1 MSAVYISLLLIL
13 IAVSAAV
20 LIHVRGLSRRLDEN
34 RAAAS
39 GATPLDEAAIR
50 RAVTEALA
58 ADREREISEAR
69 AFWAEQEAR
78 AAEDEPLLDTPWT
91 GAPGDLGYGLSGL
104 ADLGP
109 VENWPVF
116 FPRPTGP
123 EEAADSAS
131 TMDPEFGE
139 ALRSALEDII
149 SESGTL
155 PGHPAQGGLPAQGGH
170 PAAGGHPAQGG
181 AVPGG
186 AVPAGEG
193 AAVGGVPAGEAR
205 ARREADLL
213 ATGLEAGLF
222 DPEAATEVAP
232 LDQAPAVAPD
242 PRRHPSHPDFVPSQ
256 TPSREWTDTRL
267 TMLAEDRIALT
278 DVRPGPL
285 GTLDV
290 YAFADGTTLCVAPGD
305 REAAYRLIDAVR
317 AGEDVRLLGGS
328 RFSGSYS
335 LTFSTD
341 DEAVYVLA
349 DRVVASI

>member
-1 MSAVYISLLLIL
+1 MSAVYTILLLIL
-13 IAVSAAV
+13 ITVSTAV
-20 LIHVRGLSRRLDEN
+20 LLHLRGLSRRLDAQ
-34 RAAAS
+34 AAAP
-39 GATPLDEAAIR
+39 AAPAPVDEAAIR

-58 ADREREISEAR
+58 ADREREITEAR

-78 AAEDEPLLDTPWT
+78 AAEDAPLFDSPFS
-91 GAPGDLGYGLSGL
+91 GAFSGT
-104 ADLGP
+104 D
-109 VENWPVF
+109 EWPLF

-123 EEAADSAS
+123 QDAADNAG

-139 ALRSALEDII
+139 ALRSALEELIN
-149 SESGTL
+149 EGGAAPAEPGTEGGAPL
-155 PGHPAQGGLPAQGGH
+155 RPGHP
-170 PAAGGHPAQGG
+170 
-181 AVPGG
+181 V
-186 AVPAGEG
+186 GESKD
-193 AAVGGVPAGEAR
+193 AR
-205 ARREADLL
+205 ARRESDLL
-213 ATGLEAGLF
+213 ATGLEAGLLDA
-222 DPEAATEVAP
+222 DPAVEE
-232 LDQAPAVAPD
+232 APAAAPD

-256 TPSREWTDTRL
+256 APSREWTDSRL
-267 TMLAEDRIALT
+267 AALAEDAVALI

-317 AGEDVRLLGGS
+317 AGEHVRLLGGS

-341 DEAVYVLA
+341 EEAVYVLA

>member
-1 MSAVYISLLLIL
+1 MSAVYTLLLLIL
-13 IAVSAAV
+13 ITVSTAV
-20 LIHVRGLSRRLDEN
+20 LVHLRGLSRRLDA
-34 RAAAS
+34 RAAA
-39 GATPLDEAAIR
+39 AAPAPVDEAAIR
-50 RAVTEALA
+50 RAVAEALA
-58 ADREREISEAR
+58 ADREREITEAR

-78 AAEDEPLLDTPWT
+78 AAEDAPLFDSPFA
-91 GAPGDLGYGLSGL
+91 GVLGTT
-104 ADLGP
+104 D
-109 VENWPVF
+109 EWPLF

-123 EEAADSAS
+123 QEAADNAG

-139 ALRSALEDII
+139 ALRSALEDLIN
-149 SESGTL
+149 EGGADPAGPGPEGGAPL
-155 PGHPAQGGLPAQGGH
+155 RPGHPS
-170 PAAGGHPAQGG
+170 G
-181 AVPGG
+181 APT
-186 AVPAGEG
+186 AE
-193 AAVGGVPAGEAR
+193 VGGSDAR

-213 ATGLEAGLF
+213 ATGLEAGL
-222 DPEAATEVAP
+222 
-232 LDQAPAVAPD
+232 LDGEPAVEDAPAPAPD

-256 TPSREWTDTRL
+256 APSREWTDTRL
-267 TMLAEDRIALT
+267 TTLAEEGVALI

-341 DEAVYVLA
+341 EDAVYVLA

>member
-1 MSAVYISLLLIL
+1 MSVVHTSLLLAL
-13 IAVSAAV
+13 IALTAAV
-20 LIHVRGLSRRLDEN
+20 LLHLRTLGRKLD
-34 RAAAS
+34 AAQSTAQS
-39 GATPLDEAAIR
+39 ALQLDEALIR
-50 RAVTEALA
+50 RAVAEALA
-58 ADREREISEAR
+58 ADREREITEAR

-78 AAEDEPLLDTPWT
+78 AAEDAPLFDTPFT
-91 GAPGDLGYGLSGL
+91 AAGED
-104 ADLGP
+104 
-109 VENWPVF
+109 WPIF

-123 EEAADSAS
+123 QDAADNHGV
-131 TMDPEFGE
+131 MDPEFGE
-139 ALRSALEDII
+139 ALRHALEDLVKDGPAEG
-149 SESGTL
+149 SSADGAARH
-155 PGHPAQGGLPAQGGH
+155 PGQGGGFPA
-170 PAAGGHPAQGG
+170 PADNGD
-181 AVPGG
+181 V
-186 AVPAGEG
+186 
-193 AAVGGVPAGEAR
+193 R

-213 ATGLEAGLF
+213 ATGLEAGLL
-222 DPEAATEVAP
+222 DAESETAA
-232 LDQAPAVAPD
+232 APD
-242 PRRHPSHPDFVPSQ
+242 PRRHPSHPDFVPSP
-256 TPSREWTDTRL
+256 TPSREWTDDRL
-267 TMLAEDRIALT
+267 AALAEERIALT

>member
-1 MSAVYISLLLIL
+1 MSAVYTILLLIL
-13 IAVSAAV
+13 IAVSTAV
-20 LIHVRGLSRRLDEN
+20 LLRLRGLSRRLD
-34 RAAAS
+34 AQ
-39 GATPLDEAAIR
+39 ATAVPAPVDEAAIR
-50 RAVTEALA
+50 RAVAEALA
-58 ADREREISEAR
+58 ADREREITEAR

-78 AAEDEPLLDTPWT
+78 AAEDAPLFDSPFA
-91 GAPGDLGYGLSGL
+91 GVLGGT
-104 ADLGP
+104 D
-109 VENWPVF
+109 EWPLF

-123 EEAADSAS
+123 QDAADHSG

-139 ALRSALEDII
+139 ALRSALEGLINEGVVGPVAAGPDT
-149 SESGTL
+149 EGGAPL
-155 PGHPAQGGLPAQGGH
+155 RPGHPAGAPSGE
-170 PAAGGHPAQGG
+170 AGGD
-181 AVPGG
+181 
-186 AVPAGEG
+186 
-193 AAVGGVPAGEAR
+193 AR

-213 ATGLEAGLF
+213 ATGLEAGL
-222 DPEAATEVAP
+222 
-232 LDQAPAVAPD
+232 LDAEPAVEDAPVTMPD

-256 TPSREWTDTRL
+256 APSREWTDTRL
-267 TMLAEDRIALT
+267 TTLAEEGVALV

-341 DEAVYVLA
+341 EDAVYVLA

>member
-1 MSAVYISLLLIL
+1 VSAVYTVLLLIL
-13 IAVSAAV
+13 IAVGTAV
-20 LIHVRGLSRRLDEN
+20 LLHVRGLARRLEEQ
-34 RAAAS
+34 RAAVTAPAPAS
-39 GATPLDEAAIR
+39 VDEDVIR

-58 ADREREISEAR
+58 ADREREIAEAR

-78 AAEDEPLLDTPWT
+78 AAEDAPLFDTPYPST
-91 GAPGDLGYGLSGL
+91 GLTVA
-104 ADLGP
+104 
-109 VENWPVF
+109 EEWPLF

-123 EEAADSAS
+123 QDAADNAG

-139 ALRSALEDII
+139 ALRSALEELINDGD
-149 SESGTL
+149 GTGGGIR
-155 PGHPAQGGLPAQGGH
+155 PGHPAHGH
-170 PAAGGHPAQGG
+170 PAHGM
-181 AVPGG
+181 
-186 AVPAGEG
+186 
-193 AAVGGVPAGEAR
+193 AAENSGEAK

-213 ATGLEAGLF
+213 ATGLEAGLL
-222 DPEAATEVAP
+222 DAEAAVDAEPVA
-232 LDQAPAVAPD
+232 APD

-256 TPSREWTDTRL
+256 APSREWTDTRL
-267 TMLAEDRIALT
+267 TTLAEERIALT

-341 DEAVYVLA
+341 DDAVYVLA

>member
-1 MSAVYISLLLIL
+1 MSVVYTTLLLIL
-13 IAVSAAV
+13 ITVSTAV
-20 LIHVRGLSRRLDEN
+20 LLRLRGISRRLDAQ
-34 RAAAS
+34 AAAQT
-39 GATPLDEAAIR
+39 GPAPVDEAAIR
-50 RAVTEALA
+50 RAVAEALA
-58 ADREREISEAR
+58 ADREREITEAR

-78 AAEDEPLLDTPWT
+78 AAEDAPLFDSPFA
-91 GAPGDLGYGLSGL
+91 GAPFTEAL
-104 ADLGP
+104 AGTD
-109 VENWPVF
+109 EWPLF

-123 EEAADSAS
+123 QDAADNAG

-139 ALRSALEDII
+139 ALRSALEDLIT
-149 SESGTL
+149 EGGTGPAEPGTEGGTPL
-155 PGHPAQGGLPAQGGH
+155 RPGHPA
-170 PAAGGHPAQGG
+170 
-181 AVPGG
+181 
-186 AVPAGEG
+186 GE
-193 AAVGGVPAGEAR
+193 PTKDAR

-213 ATGLEAGLF
+213 ATGLEAGLL
-222 DPEAATEVAP
+222 DAEPLVEEAPVA
-232 LDQAPAVAPD
+232 APD

-256 TPSREWTDTRL
+256 APSREWTDTRL
-267 TMLAEDRIALT
+267 AALAEEAVALT

-317 AGEDVRLLGGS
+317 AGEHVRLLGGS

-341 DEAVYVLA
+341 EEAVYVLA